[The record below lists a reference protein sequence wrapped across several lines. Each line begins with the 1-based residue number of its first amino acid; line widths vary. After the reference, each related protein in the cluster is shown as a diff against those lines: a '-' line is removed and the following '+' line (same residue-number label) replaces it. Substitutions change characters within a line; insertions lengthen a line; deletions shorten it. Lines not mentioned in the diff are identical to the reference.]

1 MDPDVSY
8 LNFTLTTLVLIL
20 LCAFFSLTESAVITA
35 NDGKIKKLAEEGN
48 KPAKR
53 LLKLLKIPS
62 EFMATVQT
70 GITLCGLFVIAYI
83 TNLYPTWA
91 KMFSDLTNISFR
103 NSLWIVFALATLIAG
118 FLIILFGKLIPKRIG
133 EHNSESLAL
142 SLIPVFYVF
151 SIILKPISKIL
162 SKITDLILKL
172 FGFNPKHNAE
182 QVTEEEIRML
192 VDEGEEK
199 GVIEQSEK
207 YMINNIFEMDDREIS
222 EIMTHRMDVVAVPKT
237 ASFDEILKLF
247 IDTGYSRIPVYDK
260 DLDDISGIVYVK
272 DLINYLHNTKKFN
285 LEKCA
290 RSALFVP
297 ESVSFT
303 ELLKIFKKEKKQFA
317 VVVDEYG
324 GTYGIITM
332 EDLLESIVG
341 DIQDEYDN
349 EEEEFEKSSDGSIIF
364 DASISLDDAERELD
378 IELENDDDKDYDTL
392 GAIIID
398 ELGYI
403 PESGENPVVVISGIS
418 FQVLESDG
426 KRILKVK
433 AEFINRNQNENSEDV
448 NKSENEKQE
457 SSEDK

>member
-8 LNFTLTTLVLIL
+8 LNFTLTTLILIL
-20 LCAFFSLTESAVITA
+20 LCAFFSITESAVVTA
-35 NDGKIKKLAEEGN
+35 NDGRIKKMAEEGS

-53 LLKLLKIPS
+53 LLKILEVPS

-70 GITLCGLFVIAYI
+70 GITLCGLFLIAFI
-83 TNLYPTWA
+83 TKLYPTWA
-91 KMFSDLTNISFR
+91 NMLSKASDLSYQ
-103 NSLWIVFALATLIAG
+103 NSLWIIFAAATLIAA
-118 FLIILFGKLIPKRIG
+118 FLIILFGKIIPKRIG
-133 EHNSESLAL
+133 EHNSEKIAL
-142 SLIPVFYVF
+142 SLIPLFYVF

-162 SKITDLILKL
+162 SKISDLILQL
-172 FGFNPKHNAE
+172 FGFNLKGNTE

-222 EIMTHRMDVVAVPKT
+222 EIMTHRMDVIAVQKN
-237 ASFDEILKLF
+237 ASFSEILKLF
-247 IDTGYSRIPVYDK
+247 ISTGYSRIPVYDK
-260 DLDDISGIVYVK
+260 DLDDICGIVYVK
-272 DLINYLHNTKKFN
+272 DLINHLNNPKDFS
-285 LEKCA
+285 LESCQRA
-290 RSALFVP
+290 ALFVP

-303 ELLKIFKKEKKQFA
+303 ELLTLFKKEKKQFA

-364 DASISLDDAERELD
+364 DGSISLDDAERELD
-378 IELENDDDKDYDTL
+378 IELANEEDEDFDTL

-398 ELGYI
+398 ALGYI
-403 PESGENPVVVISGIS
+403 PESNEHPSAVISGVS
-418 FQVLESDG
+418 FKVLESDG
-426 KRILKVK
+426 KRVTKVK
-433 AEFINRNQNENSEDV
+433 AEFISRQAIEEISEETE
-448 NKSENEKQE
+448 ENE
-457 SSEDK
+457 